1 MKKHL
6 WLLPIVLIL
15 SAFWAGTAFAQ
26 DPTPS
31 DNEVNRIAKQLF
43 CPVCENTPLDVCPT
57 QACAQWRALIRE
69 KLAAGWTD
77 DQIKQYF
84 VDQYGARV
92 LSEPPRTGLN
102 WLVYLVPPILF
113 VVGVVIL
120 VRTFRPSKET
130 IDSEPLPASAE
141 EPPVSPI
148 PATDEYVAQLED
160 ELKKRK

>member
-1 MKKHL
+1 MRKYL

-77 DQIKQYF
+77 EQIKQYF

-113 VVGVVIL
+113 VVGVIIL
-120 VRTFRPSKET
+120 VRTFRPFKEAA
-130 IDSEPLPASAE
+130 IEDASHASPE
-141 EPPVSPI
+141 ESPI
-148 PATDEYVAQLED
+148 SPDPATDAYVARLED

>member
-1 MKKHL
+1 MKRHL
-6 WLLPIVLIL
+6 WLLPIILIL

-77 DQIKQYF
+77 EQIKQYF

-130 IDSEPLPASAE
+130 GEDASHASSEESPISPEPAS
-141 EPPVSPI
+141 
-148 PATDEYVAQLED
+148 DEYVARLED

>member
-1 MKKHL
+1 MKRHL
-6 WLLPIVLIL
+6 WLLPILLVL
-15 SAFWAGTAFAQ
+15 SALWAGTAFAQ

-69 KLAAGWTD
+69 KLAAGWTE

-113 VVGVVIL
+113 VVGVIIL
-120 VRTFRPSKET
+120 VRTFRPFKEAA
-130 IDSEPLPASAE
+130 IEDASHASPEESPISPEPAS
-141 EPPVSPI
+141 
-148 PATDEYVAQLED
+148 DEYVARLED